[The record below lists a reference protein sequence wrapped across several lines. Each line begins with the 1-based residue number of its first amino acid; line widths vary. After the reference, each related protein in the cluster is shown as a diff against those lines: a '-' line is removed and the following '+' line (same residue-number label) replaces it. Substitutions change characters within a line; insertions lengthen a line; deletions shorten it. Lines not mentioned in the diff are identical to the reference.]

1 MSLQSHLEALE
12 LRHAALDE
20 RILSE
25 QQRPSANILEVKDLK
40 RQKLKLKDQI
50 VGLRRSNST
59 TETH

>member
-12 LRHAALDE
+12 LRHAALDA

-25 QQRPSANILEVKDLK
+25 QQRPSVDLSQVQDLK

-50 VGLRRSNST
+50 VGLKQST
-59 TETH
+59 VTQ